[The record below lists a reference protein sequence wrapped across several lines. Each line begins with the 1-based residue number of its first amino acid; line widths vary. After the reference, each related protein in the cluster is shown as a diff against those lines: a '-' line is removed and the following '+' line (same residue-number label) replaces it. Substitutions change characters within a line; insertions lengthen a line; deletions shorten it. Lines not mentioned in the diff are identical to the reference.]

1 MQLQFF
7 FFFFL
12 KKAKFASE
20 TDEKFSL
27 NLYVLYGQFFRAPWR
42 VRDAPGILPDVKC
55 VEIAR
60 LCYKTHKKPEF

>member
-7 FFFFL
+7 FFFF
-12 KKAKFASE
+12 KKKQKFASE

-27 NLYVLYGQFFRAPWR
+27 NLYVLYGRFFRAPRR